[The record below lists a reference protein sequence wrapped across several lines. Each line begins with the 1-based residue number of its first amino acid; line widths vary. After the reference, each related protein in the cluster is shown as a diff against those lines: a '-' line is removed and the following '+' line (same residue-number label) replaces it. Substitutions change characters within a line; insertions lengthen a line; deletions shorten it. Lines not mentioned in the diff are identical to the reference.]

1 MPIPDT
7 ASPSAGLDWLMA
19 LLWPEA
25 VAAGSQSGPR
35 YAVISRGGRPKLIVP
50 LDSRRAAAA
59 AINRMSGDIGAG
71 AGLVRRLGGHSLR
84 LGLMQPI
91 LRTRWTSPQR
101 GTTPALED
109 YLRAALGVDEAALA
123 VTVGPPR
130 PNRKPVIEVFK
141 PDGTTIGFAKV
152 GWNGLTRHLVAR
164 EAANLEL
171 IDRTAMPDV
180 EAPRVLHLGVWRDL
194 DILVLSP
201 LAQPPEANVRRVPTA
216 HEVGQVTTLFTAPDQ
231 RLGASPYAIQL
242 DDRIASR
249 SGDDAALLRRA
260 LEQACRA
267 DGDTAMRF
275 GGWHGDW
282 TPWNMV
288 AASAGLLVW
297 DWERAGGPV
306 PLGLDAV
313 HYFFQ
318 SAWLREGAPAEAAID
333 LALDRSSDVLT
344 ALGVP
349 RAHRR
354 SIGLLY
360 LSELF
365 LRYAENA
372 EHGTD
377 QLRTGRHDEVRTAL
391 RRLVAAPD

>member
-1 MPIPDT
+1 
-7 ASPSAGLDWLMA
+7 
-19 LLWPEA
+19 
-25 VAAGSQSGPR
+25 
-35 YAVISRGGRPKLIVP
+35 
-50 LDSRRAAAA
+50 
-59 AINRMSGDIGAG
+59 MSGDIGAG
-71 AGLVRRLGGHSLR
+71 SGLVRRLGGHGLR

-91 LRTRWTSPQR
+91 LRTRWTSPQQ
-101 GTTPALED
+101 GTTPSLEN
-109 YLRAALGVDEAALA
+109 YLREALGVNQAELA

-130 PNRKPVIEVFK
+130 PNRKPVIELFK

-171 IDRTAMPDV
+171 VDRAAMPDV

-201 LAQPPEANVRRVPTA
+201 LTQPPEANVRRVPTA
-216 HEVGQVTTLFTAPDQ
+216 HEIGQVATLFTAPDQ
-231 RLGASPYAIQL
+231 RLEESPYAIQL
-242 DDRIASR
+242 GDRIALR
-249 SGDDAALLRRA
+249 SGNDFALLTRA
-260 LEQACRA
+260 LEEACRA

-288 AASAGLLVW
+288 AAAASLLVW

-306 PLGLDAV
+306 PLGSDAV

-318 SAWLREGAPAEAAID
+318 AAWLREGATAAAAIG
-333 LALDRSSDVLT
+333 LALDRSSDVLA

-349 RAHRR
+349 RVHRR

-372 EHGTD
+372 DYGTD
-377 QLRTGRHDEVRTAL
+377 QLRIGRHDEVRTAL
-391 RRLVAAPD
+391 RQLVASTN

>member
-1 MPIPDT
+1 M
-7 ASPSAGLDWLMA
+7 
-19 LLWPEA
+19 
-25 VAAGSQSGPR
+25 
-35 YAVISRGGRPKLIVP
+35 
-50 LDSRRAAAA
+50 
-59 AINRMSGDIGAG
+59 
-71 AGLVRRLGGHSLR
+71 
-84 LGLMQPI
+84 
-91 LRTRWTSPQR
+91 
-101 GTTPALED
+101 
-109 YLRAALGVDEAALA
+109 A

-130 PNRKPVIEVFK
+130 PNRKPVIELFK

-171 IDRTAMPDV
+171 VDRAAMPDV
-180 EAPRVLHLGVWRDL
+180 EAPRVLHLGAWRDL

-201 LAQPPEANVRRVPTA
+201 LTQPPEANVRRVPTPY
-216 HEVGQVTTLFTAPDQ
+216 EVGQVATLVTAPDQ
-231 RLGASPYAIQL
+231 RLAASPYAIQL
-242 DDRIASR
+242 GERIALR
-249 SGDDAALLRRA
+249 SSDDAALLTRA
-260 LEQACRA
+260 LEKARWV
-267 DGDTAMRF
+267 DGDTPMRF

-288 AASAGLLVW
+288 PAAASLLVW

-306 PLGLDAV
+306 PLGFDAV

-318 SAWLREGAPAEAAID
+318 SAWLREGAPAEEAIG
-333 LALDRSSDVLT
+333 LALDRSSDVLA

-349 RAHRR
+349 AAHRI

-372 EHGTD
+372 DYGTD
-377 QLRTGRHDEVRTAL
+377 QLREGRHDDVRTAL
-391 RRLVAAPD
+391 RQLVAAPN